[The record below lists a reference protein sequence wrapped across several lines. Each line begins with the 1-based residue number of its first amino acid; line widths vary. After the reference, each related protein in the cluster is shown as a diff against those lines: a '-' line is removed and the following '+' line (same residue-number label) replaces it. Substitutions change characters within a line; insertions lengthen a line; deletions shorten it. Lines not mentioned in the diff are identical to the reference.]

1 MRQVGDRIYT
11 INEEHQFV
19 RKWKIL
25 EINGDVYRCQNKRTD
40 KICEFSERDTV
51 IFSSK
56 EEARKVIQEKK
67 NKKNRIVVVFF
78 LLMVLA
84 AVAIVVLQMLS
95 GYF

>member
-1 MRQVGDRIYT
+1 MRQIGDRIYT
-11 INEEHQFV
+11 INEQHQFV

-51 IFSSK
+51 IYSSK
-56 EEARKVIQEKK
+56 EEAMKVIQAQR
-67 NKKNRIVVVFF
+67 NKRNLIFVGFF

-84 AVAIVVLQMLS
+84 AFAIVVLRILS
-95 GYF
+95 ETF